1 MSKPKF
7 AHNVFQTANHEA
19 MRDWYCTV
27 LDAHV
32 VYEDALAIPD
42 LRRRASHRANTAE
55 SIPGQDGHL
64 LLCTTQPTPST
75 ASTRCWALYS
85 AWR

>member
-1 MSKPKF
+1 MSTPKF

-32 VYEDALAIPD
+32 VYEDANLTF
-42 LRRRASHRANTAE
+42 LTFRSE
-55 SIPGQDGHL
+55 E
-64 LLCTTQPTPST
+64 PTSELQSP
-75 ASTRCWALYS
+75 C
-85 AWR
+85 

>member
-7 AHNVFQTANHEA
+7 AHNVFQTANHGA

-32 VYEDALAIPD
+32 VYEDATLTFLTFDDEHHRVRYCTPRSSSRP
-42 LRRRASHRANTAE
+42 RRL
-55 SIPGQDGHL
+55 PPPP
-64 LLCTTQPTPST
+64 CTTRPTPST
-75 ASTRCWALYS
+75 ASTRCWS
-85 AWR
+85 GT